1 MFDPRSLIEALTANG
16 VKFIIVGGVAANLHG
31 AARVT
36 FDLDIC
42 YERSEDNL
50 RLLTS
55 ALSKFHPRLRGDNLP
70 DNLPFQ
76 LDFKTLHNGLNF
88 TLQTDAGPL
97 DLLGE
102 VIAVGEYP
110 ASLQESEEYE
120 IYGFN
125 CKVLSLD
132 ALIRNKKSI
141 GRNKDLSGLVELEA
155 LKILRNR

>member
-1 MFDPRSLIEALTANG
+1 MFDPRSLIEALTADK

-50 RLLTS
+50 RSLET

-70 DNLPFQ
+70 ENLPFQ
-76 LDFKTLHNGLNF
+76 LDVKTIRNGLNF

-102 VIAVGEYP
+102 IIAVGDY
-110 ASLQESEEYE
+110 ATSLNQTEEYE
-120 IYGFN
+120 SYGFK
-125 CKVLSLD
+125 C
-132 ALIRNKKSI
+132 
-141 GRNKDLSGLVELEA
+141 
-155 LKILRNR
+155 

>member
-1 MFDPRSLIEALTANG
+1 MFDPRSLIEALTANK
-16 VKFIIVGGVAANLHG
+16 VKFIVVGGVAANLHG

-50 RLLTS
+50 RLLAA
-55 ALSKFHPRLRGDNLP
+55 ALSKFHPRLRGSNLP

-76 LDFKTLHNGLNF
+76 LDLKTLHNGLNF

-102 VIAVGEYP
+102 VIAVGEYA

-141 GRNKDLSGLVELEA
+141 GRKKDLSGLVELEA
-155 LKILRNR
+155 LKILRNK